1 MHALRYIV
9 ALRPTQH
16 IQPNSPRPNPTQ
28 PTSTQP
34 NPTQPLPPQ
43 LSPTRHSGQT
53 AFPTH
58 NFHAALPP
66 HPTAARPLFH
76 PASPNPTSPMLFRFR
91 FTRRVAHPAPHLAS
105 TLSAMSN
112 AHYVQHDEEEG
123 DCTHLWRDLVQQRIA
138 EYQQAFGGRLF
149 SVADLIDA
157 LFSDAE
163 FSDVHRTMGPGWW
176 SLVSLMGPRGA
187 SPQLK
192 RRLLFTLLLATLH
205 EAQRMDIEN

>member
-1 MHALRYIV
+1 MRYAIS
-9 ALRPTQH
+9 LRPVRRSTF
-16 IQPNSPRPNPTQ
+16 NPTQ
-28 PTSTQP
+28 LDPTQP
-34 NPTQPLPPQ
+34 NPPQ
-43 LSPTRHSGQT
+43 LNPTKPSPSQPNSAQHAT
-53 AFPTH
+53 AARPLFPTH

-112 AHYVQHDEEEG
+112 AHYVPHDEEEG
-123 DCTHLWRDLVQQRIA
+123 DCTHLWKDVVQQRIA

-157 LFSDAE
+157 LFSDAD
-163 FSDVHRTMGPGWW
+163 FSDVHRTMRPGWW
-176 SLVSLMGPRGA
+176 TLVPLMDPRGA

-192 RRLLFTLLLATLH
+192 RRLLLTLLLATLH